1 MKMSG
6 IFVNYR
12 SGGSHSVAVAAL
24 AERLAHHFGADE
36 IFVDHQMLTGVRY
49 NVELEERLAASDVL
63 VAVISEGWATAW
75 KPESEKD
82 WVRYE
87 IATALATGKQ
97 VVPVLLEDVA
107 RPTRDQLPPDIA
119 GLALRQDTRLRA
131 ARFAEDFGDLAWVL
145 ERHVTAGK
153 SEPPPRREPRPKR
166 VVWAFLGALL
176 AGLVLPAARWL
187 GNDFDWV
194 AFAAFA
200 VMLTIFMALGVLM
213 QVLLSLIRLSSY
225 RHERRYGEMP
235 YRLYLRKIWVVIA
248 LGFVAVVHGF
258 LDFVKG
264 GDTWRITV
272 VLVTLVGLA
281 YYAHQVSMRRNN
293 EDTEWPP
300 LISTEPHIF
309 RRAAARLHERLTTWP
324 EWRRPRSRLHQD
336 QAVEVYLALAQ
347 VRLDLRDR
355 AADTWSRWLA
365 ARRSG
370 APALSLGVATSAVA
384 YQITA
389 LALLGPAPLR
399 IYVFSGVV
407 FVLAPAF
414 AVLASV
420 IEHRT
425 ERKHLTW
432 LVAELTEWQ
441 AKTGPVVFEH

>member
-1 MKMSG
+1 MTG
-6 IFVNYR
+6 IFINYR

-36 IFVDHQMLTGVRY
+36 VFVDHQMLTGVRY
-49 NVELEERLAASDVL
+49 NIELEERLAASDVL
-63 VAVISEGWATAW
+63 IAVINEGWATAW

-97 VVPVLLEDVA
+97 VIAVLLEDVA
-107 RPTRDQLPPDIA
+107 RPTRDQLPSDIA
-119 GLALRQDTRLRA
+119 ELTLRQDTRLRA

-145 ERHVTAGK
+145 ERHVTAGRT
-153 SEPPPRREPRPKR
+153 EPPPRREPQPKR
-166 VVWAFLGALL
+166 VVWTFLSALL
-176 AGLVLPAARWL
+176 VGLLLPAVRWL
-187 GNDFDWV
+187 GNDFDWAAFT
-194 AFAAFA
+194 AFALLLT
-200 VMLTIFMALGVLM
+200 MLMALGVLM
-213 QVLLSLIRLSSY
+213 QVFLRLTRMSTY
-225 RHERRYGEMP
+225 RHERRYGVMP
-235 YRLYLRKIWVVIA
+235 YRQYLRKIWILIA

-258 LDFVKG
+258 LDFVKR

-272 VLVTLVGLA
+272 VLVSLVGLA
-281 YYAHQVSMRRNN
+281 YYAHQMAMRRNN

-300 LISTEPHIF
+300 LVSTEPHIF
-309 RRAAARLHERLTTWP
+309 RRAAARLHERLMTWP

-336 QAVEVYLALAQ
+336 QAVQVYLALAQ

-355 AADTWSRWLA
+355 ANDTWVRWLA

-370 APALSLGVATSAVA
+370 APALSLGVAASAVT

-389 LALLGPAPLR
+389 LILLGHASLWL
-399 IYVFSGVV
+399 YVYSGVV
-407 FVLAPAF
+407 VVIAPAL

-425 ERKHLTW
+425 ERRHLAW
-432 LVAELTEWQ
+432 LVDELTEWQ
-441 AKTGPVVFEH
+441 VKTGPAVFERH